1 MFVTLSNP
9 DLPKG
14 HSVKKN
20 GKYKKCSSWRENPMK
35 ISTLAVLKIRPGAL
49 LGKMSK

>member
-1 MFVTLSNP
+1 MVNTRNVPLGE
-9 DLPKG
+9 K
-14 HSVKKN
+14 
-20 GKYKKCSSWRENPMK
+20 NPMK